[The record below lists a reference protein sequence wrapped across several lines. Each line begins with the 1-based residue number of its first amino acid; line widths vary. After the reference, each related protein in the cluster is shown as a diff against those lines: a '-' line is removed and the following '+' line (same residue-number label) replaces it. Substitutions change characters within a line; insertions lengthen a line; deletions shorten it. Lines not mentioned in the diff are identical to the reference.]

1 LPVDTGRQPFD
12 TLLDATKCDL
22 ECREVIV
29 ILDIF
34 VVRARFHDQ
43 RVRTLLEA
51 VRELLKQLA
60 VVECE
65 SLKA

>member
-1 LPVDTGRQPFD
+1 M
-12 TLLDATKCDL
+12 
-22 ECREVIV
+22 IV
-29 ILDIF
+29 ILDIL

-43 RVRTLLEA
+43 RVRTLFEA
-51 VRELLKQLA
+51 VRKLLKQFA